1 MENTNIIIK
10 VSSLKK
16 LARIYSNQVKHF
28 CKSSARLY
36 GKIALREQLQYDGPV
51 TIAQVEIDRADLQ
64 REIVQLANDCRSSVR
79 RLNVMAEGQNIP
91 LPLYEVDEL
100 GLTDFIDT
108 IIEYVS
114 RLVSESD
121 FRGWQLEAQDAN
133 R

>member
-1 MENTNIIIK
+1 M
-10 VSSLKK
+10 
-16 LARIYSNQVKHF
+16 R
-28 CKSSARLY
+28 R
-36 GKIALREQLQYDGPV
+36 YDGPV

-121 FRGWQLEAQDAN
+121 FRGWQLEVQDAN

>member
-1 MENTNIIIK
+1 M
-10 VSSLKK
+10 
-16 LARIYSNQVKHF
+16 
-28 CKSSARLY
+28 
-36 GKIALREQLQYDGPV
+36 

-121 FRGWQLEAQDAN
+121 FRGWQLEVQDAN